1 MIQFSPARLTKWLTW
16 LAISTA
22 LSACTLKNP
31 ANLRVDDLHADDL
44 HADDLHTDDLR
55 LYVLDCGYMDMQG
68 FAQFE
73 ELYGVPETAVAI
85 PGQANPCFLITNNGQ
100 SLLWE
105 SGLPDSTPREPTP
118 SALGVKFEMPN
129 KLKAQMEALSFSPA
143 DLDYFAISHL
153 HFDHIGNGAYFK
165 HVKTLLQRAE
175 WTAANRPGEKSIG
188 YDDNATNEFKE
199 YEKLILLDG
208 DHDVFGDG
216 LVMLISTPGHTE
228 GHQVLVIKLREYGP
242 VILSGDAI
250 HFAEELEH
258 HIFPTFNASAEQSE
272 ATVKT
277 LLELETALGGE
288 LWIQHDPV
296 QHQKRKIAPD
306 YYR

>member
-1 MIQFSPARLTKWLTW
+1 MIQFNPARLTKWLTC

-22 LSACTLKNP
+22 LSACTLKNSS
-31 ANLRVDDLHADDL
+31 NLRTDNLHAG
-44 HADDLHTDDLR
+44 DLR

-73 ELYGVPETAVAI
+73 ELYGVPETAVTI

-105 SGLPDSTPREPTP
+105 SGLPDATPREPTP
-118 SALGVKFEMPN
+118 SAFGVNFEMPN
-129 KLKAQMEALSFSPA
+129 KLKAQMEALGVPPA
-143 DLDYFAISHL
+143 NLDYFAISHL

-165 HVKTLLQRAE
+165 HVKTLLQLAE
-175 WTAANRPGEKSIG
+175 WAAANRPGEKNIG
-188 YDDNATNEFKE
+188 YDNKATYQFKE
-199 YEKLILLDG
+199 YEKLILLAG

-216 LVMLISTPGHTE
+216 LVTLISAPGHTE

-250 HFAEELEH
+250 HFTEELQH
-258 HIFPTFNASAEQSE
+258 HILPTFNASAKQSE
-272 ATVKT
+272 ATLKT

-296 QHQKRKIAPD
+296 QHQKRKMAPD
-306 YYR
+306 FYR

>member
-31 ANLRVDDLHADDL
+31 SDLLADDLHADDL

-85 PGQANPCFLITNNGQ
+85 PGQANSCFLITNNGQ

-105 SGLPDSTPREPTP
+105 SGLPDATPREPIP

-129 KLKAQMEALSFSPA
+129 KLKAPMEAFRFSLA
-143 DLDYFAISHL
+143 DLDYFAISGQ
-153 HFDHIGNGAYFK
+153 HFDHTKNGAYVK
-165 HVKTLLQRAE
+165 YVKTLLQLAA
-175 WTAANRPGEKSIG
+175 WAVANRPGEK
-188 YDDNATNEFKE
+188 T
-199 YEKLILLDG
+199 
-208 DHDVFGDG
+208 
-216 LVMLISTPGHTE
+216 LVTMI
-228 GHQVLVIKLREYGP
+228 
-242 VILSGDAI
+242 
-250 HFAEELEH
+250 
-258 HIFPTFNASAEQSE
+258 
-272 ATVKT
+272 T
-277 LLELETALGGE
+277 LQTSL
-288 LWIQHDPV
+288 
-296 QHQKRKIAPD
+296 KNMKS
-306 YYR
+306 

>member
-1 MIQFSPARLTKWLTW
+1 MIQLSSARLTKWLTW

-22 LSACTLKNP
+22 LSACTLKKP
-31 ANLRVDDLHADDL
+31 SNLRASNLHA
-44 HADDLHTDDLR
+44 DDLR

-105 SGLPDSTPREPTP
+105 AGLPDATPREPTP

-175 WTAANRPGEKSIG
+175 WTAANRPGEK
-188 YDDNATNEFKE
+188 T
-199 YEKLILLDG
+199 
-208 DHDVFGDG
+208 
-216 LVMLISTPGHTE
+216 LVTMI
-228 GHQVLVIKLREYGP
+228 
-242 VILSGDAI
+242 
-250 HFAEELEH
+250 
-258 HIFPTFNASAEQSE
+258 
-272 ATVKT
+272 T
-277 LLELETALGGE
+277 LQTSL
-288 LWIQHDPV
+288 
-296 QHQKRKIAPD
+296 KNMKS
-306 YYR
+306 